1 MDDAA
6 THHPRIFSRNVVLLG
21 AVIGLVFMATM
32 FLASTWSDVD
42 DIVVARAL
50 LLPGVEATADA
61 CVAPMREEMLDARG
75 KVTLSYG
82 NEPDYVLVVPTAA
95 LSDAVLAIGSIVDA
109 AIPYR
114 CEGASLVNL
123 GMAAGDILPFAD
135 RVIQR
140 PEIAFPVGPV
150 GPSDR
155 FILAINQNALIST
168 DIHLQDRSTF
178 EQASEQRLMIRLF
191 LIGAISV
198 LATYNAVLAFVARN
212 ITFLFNA
219 LTIASMLMLDLY
231 LSGLGAAYL
240 WPSRPWLSN
249 ALLGLALAGPSL
261 FAPFYVFHFLD
272 DRPYRAFFQSKRYWF
287 WPAASIAGLA
297 LMPFLP
303 LWMVYIFHTGLW
315 IVMTLVFVALLLR
328 QTLSGDERASIL
340 MVPILGAIVPAMI
353 IGAMKEF
360 AGYDFGL
367 IAQHGT
373 EAALVVE
380 ALLFT
385 LALAYLLRLSRRREK
400 DALHTANRLSR
411 SVNERLVQTLD
422 DERARVASELHDTA
436 GQGVVLIV
444 NRLKR
449 LAARPRLSRALR
461 QDVAGIEALAGEMLD
476 EIRGMSHNLH
486 PAVLDHLGFERAATA
501 LAENLSKANAQ
512 EITVDFPDARI
523 ALTRNQALQLYR
535 IVQELLTNALKHA
548 RARLI
553 RLSLHIRDGEA
564 ELVVSD
570 DGRGFPD
577 TASEP
582 ADSGMGMRILAQR
595 VASLPAQLAIATG
608 KEGTDI
614 RIRFT
619 PGGAPQGGRS

>member
-1 MDDAA
+1 MDDVA
-6 THHPRIFSRNVVLLG
+6 THRPRIFSRNVVLLG
-21 AVIGLVFMATM
+21 AVIGLVFMAMM
-32 FLASTWSDVD
+32 FLASTWSDAG
-42 DIVVARAL
+42 DIVATRVMPLR
-50 LLPGVEATADA
+50 GVEATTDA
-61 CVAPMREEMLDARG
+61 CVAPLRGEMLDARG

-82 NEPDYVLVVPTAA
+82 NEPDYVLVIPAAA

-114 CEGASLVNL
+114 CEGASLVSL
-123 GMAAGDILPFAD
+123 GMAAGDTLPFAD
-135 RVIQR
+135 RAIQH
-140 PEIAFPVGPV
+140 PEIAFPVGQV
-150 GPSDR
+150 EPSDR
-155 FILAINQNALIST
+155 FILAIGQNALIST
-168 DIHLQDRSTF
+168 DIYLQDRSIF
-178 EQASEQRLMIRLF
+178 EEVSEQRLMIRLF
-191 LIGAISV
+191 LIGAICAMIS
-198 LATYNAVLAFVARN
+198 YNAVLALVARE

-219 LTIASMLMLDLY
+219 LAVTSMLILDLY
-231 LSGLGAAYL
+231 LSGIGAAYL
-240 WPSRPWLSN
+240 WPGSPHLSN
-249 ALLGLALAGPSL
+249 IILGLALAGPSL
-261 FAPFYVFHFLD
+261 FAPYYAYHFLD
-272 DRPYRAFFQSKRYWF
+272 GRPYWAFFQLKRYWF
-287 WPAASIAGLA
+287 WPAASIAGIA
-297 LMPFLP
+297 LMPFFP
-303 LWMVYIFHTGLW
+303 LWMIYVFHTGLW

-340 MVPILGAIVPAMI
+340 MVPMLGAIVPAMI

-373 EAALVVE
+373 EVALVVE

-400 DALHTANRLSR
+400 DALQTANRLSR

-461 QDVAGIEALAGEMLD
+461 QDVVGIEALAGEMLD

-512 EITVDFPDARI
+512 EITVDFPDTRI

-553 RLSLHIRDGEA
+553 RLSLQIRDGEA

-577 TASEP
+577 TAAEP

-595 VASLPAQLAIATG
+595 AASLPGQLAIATG
-608 KEGTDI
+608 KEGTDV

-619 PGGAPQGGRS
+619 PGGTPQGGRS